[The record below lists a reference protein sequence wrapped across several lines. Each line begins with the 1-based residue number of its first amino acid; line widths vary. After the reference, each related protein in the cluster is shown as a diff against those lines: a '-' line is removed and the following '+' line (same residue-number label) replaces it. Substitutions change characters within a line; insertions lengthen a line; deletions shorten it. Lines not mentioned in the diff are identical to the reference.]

1 MNPFR
6 DKFGTDANIS
16 TETHGG
22 RVKDKRERLVWSKQ
36 VAGVRGGGGH
46 IAHIDNQ
53 TN

>member
-1 MNPFR
+1 MLILAQQPR
-6 DKFGTDANIS
+6 G
-16 TETHGG
+16 E